1 MNNFF
6 DSIGIIAT
14 YGIFPII
21 IIVIF
26 IGIRVFIAKGL
37 GISSKLMIA
46 TSWIVAGIAIFLSIS
61 LWSHYMWDWN
71 NIKSFFS
78 KNDKTTRQVIPITPD
93 SPYHLSPVYPGT
105 DSTVNYGKFAAHIQW
120 DNLVTEGYTVDTL
133 HKNTTDTTYLVKTP
147 LADPGNSWAMVGLQT
162 NYKYYRSCGK
172 DLTEIK
178 TGNDPSIKL
187 GVKSRFAAIELKHR
201 WDQKT
206 TIFLYQ
212 IPNSLTDSTS
222 LYLNTK
228 GFCI

>member
-6 DSIGIIAT
+6 TNFGWFIQ
-14 YGIFPII
+14 YPII
-21 IIVIF
+21 IILILIVLNL
-26 IGIRVFIAKGL
+26 IRKHLITLVVGKW
-37 GISSKLMIA
+37 
-46 TSWIVAGIAIFLSIS
+46 TSWLLYVVFACLLVGRWINWRSGVGPLDLLNRLNKPKAAVVS
-61 LWSHYMWDWN
+61 
-71 NIKSFFS
+71 
-78 KNDKTTRQVIPITPD
+78 IPITPD

-147 LADPGNSWAMVGLQT
+147 IADPGDSWAIVGLQT
-162 NYKYYRSCGK
+162 NYKYYRSCS
-172 DLTEIK
+172 DELTEIA
-178 TGNDPSIKL
+178 TGNDPSVKL
-187 GVKSRFAAIELKHR
+187 GVKSRFAAVELKHR